1 MKNCHFKN
9 IKYNIIRLGFLILI
23 FGFGFFIMDSVNK
36 ESNQKIEIE
45 NLNHKSENEIRVQKI
60 ETENTIQETKIE
72 YDNLDNSKVDTLEE
86 IETKNVDS
94 VPFFE
99 IEDWERQE
107 IINIVAGES
116 EGESFE
122 GKMAVA
128 QCIRDSMIY
137 ENCRVDGV
145 KWKFDGYNSELKNY
159 NQEMYNEC
167 VEAVSQVF
175 DDGDNVSYEPLLWF
189 YNPNVV
195 DSKWHQT
202 QKFVGTFGSHHFYTA
217 WE

>member
-1 MKNCHFKN
+1 MY
-9 IKYNIIRLGFLILI
+9 KYRNIIRLGFLILI
-23 FGFGFFIMDSVNK
+23 FGLGFFIMDSVNK

-45 NLNHKSENEIRVQKI
+45 NLNYKSKNEIQVQKI

-86 IETKNVDS
+86 IEMKNVDS

-116 EGESFE
+116 EGEPYE

-128 QCIRDSMIY
+128 QCIRDSMVY
-137 ENCRVDGV
+137 ENCRVDGI

-167 VEAVSQVF
+167 VEVVSRVF
-175 DDGDNVSYEPLLWF
+175 DDGDNVSYELLLWF
-189 YNPNVV
+189 YDRNVMY
-195 DSKWHQT
+195 SSFHEG
-202 QKFVGTFGSHHFYTA
+202 QKYVGDWGQHSFFTIK
-217 WE
+217 ENM